1 MPFVGQR
8 LIGNWFAFRNADSKH
23 AVNTLSTFLYM
34 TCLLEDFT
42 DTSASWHTVNREDV
56 VCIYTHRETAR
67 IGGDEHVRVLLDD
80 NIALYEHNSLLDRSI
95 NIMRANLIILSKIKD

>member
-8 LIGNWFAFRNADSKH
+8 VIGNRLAFRNADSKH
-23 AVNTLSTFLYM
+23 AVNALSALLYK

-42 DTSASWHTVNREDV
+42 DTSASWHTVNRQDV

-80 NIALYEHNSLLDRSI
+80 NIALYEHHSLLDRSI